1 MRGRR
6 QHRRLVADAAKMGRE
21 EKIFP
26 RLAGKTRR
34 RLVCPQPGAGGGA
47 GKVRVDGGRRR
58 PARAP
63 LRPASAG
70 AHGAGR
76 AGRADAGRAGLYRRD
91 APGRG
96 EQRGAQAAGRGDGTD
111 LPAALR
117 GGDGV
122 LVPAVQARGGRDA
135 RGAPDGGHHAGGPG
149 ICAAPAD
156 VLPQGGF
163 GKPGVLLLPP
173 QHGGHQQ
180 TEDAG
185 LLHLPA
191 GVLAEG
197 DEPPAG
203 A

>member
-1 MRGRR
+1 M
-6 QHRRLVADAAKMGRE
+6 
-21 EKIFP
+21 
-26 RLAGKTRR
+26 
-34 RLVCPQPGAGGGA
+34 CPQPGAGGGA

-63 LRPASAG
+63 LRPAPAG
-70 AHGAGR
+70 THGAGR

-91 APGRG
+91 APGGG

-122 LVPAVQARGGRDA
+122 LVSAVQARGGRDA

-197 DEPPAG
+197 DGPPAG